1 LVAMVAAVAIADI
14 SALSK
19 AETERIWLPFA
30 VWLVAAAALLPRRSH
45 RTCLAIQAV
54 GALVVNSLLLTTW

>member
-1 LVAMVAAVAIADI
+1 VVIADV

-30 VWLVAAAALLPRRSH
+30 VWLLAATALLPGRGH
-45 RTCLAIQAV
+45 RWWLGAQAV
-54 GALVVNSLLLTTW
+54 LALGIVHLVLTNW